1 MPDITEEYKKF
12 LQGDK
17 QVVQKFNSPEF
28 QQWWRQ
34 ELKNTGRPFDPKYD
48 VGRGSNPP
56 PNRGNLPWTA
66 HYIPNHHVHEDVSDL
81 IKAEKIVPGSG
92 LLVSL
97 TRLVLLG
104 RESLG

>member
-1 MPDITEEYKKF
+1 MPNITEEYKRF
-12 LQGDK
+12 LQGDE
-17 QVVQKFNSPEF
+17 QIVQKFNSPEF

-48 VGRGSNPP
+48 GKNG
-56 PNRGNLPWTA
+56 GNLPWTG
-66 HYIPNHHVHEDVSDL
+66 HYIPNNYVHEDVSDL

-97 TRLVLLG
+97 PRSVLLG
-104 RESLG
+104 RQSLG